1 MPDGL
6 VLVRVPKTIG
16 TQTRTQK
23 RALFP
28 SYFLVPSPPT
38 GGAQNKLALSGF
50 RVTSSHLTWE
60 LKDEVAEGGE
70 EGTAQ

>member
-23 RALFP
+23 KSPFSFLFLSTITP
-28 SYFLVPSPPT
+28 N